1 MKYIGTISMGLRA
14 PIIKP
19 GDDIVDIVCDSIDK
33 AVTND
38 GIELNDRD
46 IICVTEAVVA
56 ISQSNF
62 ASIDDIGMDVQEK
75 FSGETIG
82 LVFPILSRNRFS
94 VLLRGIRKGVKK
106 LVLQLSYPADEV
118 GNRLISEEELIN
130 ANINPY
136 QDSFTLDEF
145 RKLFPNT
152 KHIFTGVDYIE
163 FYKEIIGVD
172 AQIIFSNNPKA
183 ILKYTDEVIVAS
195 IHNRGFVKGELV
207 KAGAKKVICLD
218 EILTKPINNSGYSE
232 YGLLGSNYMSDTTV
246 KLFPRNCFEIVNA
259 IQLKLKEKYGKTI
272 EVMVYGDGAF
282 KDPRGGIWEL
292 ADPVVSP
299 GYTVGLQGTP
309 NELKFKYVARTVKD
323 EEEIKTLIRNKTEEN
338 RNKDTSLGTT
348 PRQIVDLLGSLA
360 DLTSGSGDKGTP
372 IVLIKYYFTNYAN

>member
-19 GDDIVDIVCDSIDK
+19 GDNIVDIVCESIDK

-46 IICVTEAVVA
+46 IVCVTEAVVA

-62 ASIDDIGMDVQEK
+62 ASIDDISMDVQEK
-75 FSGETIG
+75 FNGETIG

-136 QDSFTLDEF
+136 QDSFTLEEF

-163 FYKEIIGVD
+163 FYKDIIGVD
-172 AQIIFSNNPKA
+172 AEIIFSNNPKA

-218 EILTKPINNSGYSE
+218 EILNKPINNSGYSE

-259 IQLKLKEKYGKTI
+259 IQMKLKEKYGKTI

-299 GYTVGLQGTP
+299 GYTVGLHGTP
-309 NELKFKYVARTVKD
+309 NELKFKYIARTVKD
-323 EEEIKTLIRNKTEEN
+323 EEEIKTLIKNKTEDN

-348 PRQIVDLLGSLA
+348 PRQIADLLGSLA

-372 IVLIKYYFTNYAN
+372 IVLIKNYFTNYAN